1 MILLKIRSEIQSFRE
16 LTTTK
21 MKRLLLI
28 VRAKYVSFLYM
39 VRSILKLKEYALK
52 SYFELL
58 NQPLL

>member
-1 MILLKIRSEIQSFRE
+1 MILLKIRSEIQSSCE

-28 VRAKYVSFLYM
+28 VRAKYVSFFLQCSKY
-39 VRSILKLKEYALK
+39 IEIEGPCLKIV
-52 SYFELL
+52 FELL

>member
-1 MILLKIRSEIQSFRE
+1 MILLKIRSEIQSSCE

-39 VRSILKLKEYALK
+39 VRSILK
-52 SYFELL
+52 
-58 NQPLL
+58 